1 MRNNTDS
8 SDVETKE
15 KEGECMLCFI
25 LRRQTLLMTTQ
36 ELLPRFKTAEKV
48 MRSTGETGL
57 PTVRQ
62 NDLASASPVR
72 GLFKTKL
79 KGKDGDLISKHCLAD
94 GVCVYF
100 KGCC

>member
-1 MRNNTDS
+1 
-8 SDVETKE
+8 
-15 KEGECMLCFI
+15 
-25 LRRQTLLMTTQ
+25 MTTQ

-48 MRSTGETGL
+48 MRSTGEIGL

-62 NDLASASPVR
+62 NASPVR

-94 GVCVYF
+94 GVCVFTLRAVASISSLSCRYTTSNLTVMV
-100 KGCC
+100 KTSVTICSVQI

>member
-1 MRNNTDS
+1 
-8 SDVETKE
+8 
-15 KEGECMLCFI
+15 
-25 LRRQTLLMTTQ
+25 MTTQ

-48 MRSTGETGL
+48 MRSTGL

-62 NDLASASPVR
+62 NDLANASPVR

-94 GVCVYF
+94 GVCVFTLRAVASISSLSCRYTTSNLTVMV
-100 KGCC
+100 KTSVTICSVQI

>member
-8 SDVETKE
+8 SDVEKKK

-48 MRSTGETGL
+48 MRSTGEPGL

-79 KGKDGDLISKHCLAD
+79 QGKDGDLISKHCLAD

>member
-1 MRNNTDS
+1 
-8 SDVETKE
+8 
-15 KEGECMLCFI
+15 
-25 LRRQTLLMTTQ
+25 MTTQ

-62 NDLASASPVR
+62 NDLANASPVR

-94 GVCVYF
+94 GVCV
-100 KGCC
+100 CLL

>member
-1 MRNNTDS
+1 
-8 SDVETKE
+8 
-15 KEGECMLCFI
+15 
-25 LRRQTLLMTTQ
+25 MTTQ

-94 GVCVYF
+94 GVCV
-100 KGCC
+100 CLL